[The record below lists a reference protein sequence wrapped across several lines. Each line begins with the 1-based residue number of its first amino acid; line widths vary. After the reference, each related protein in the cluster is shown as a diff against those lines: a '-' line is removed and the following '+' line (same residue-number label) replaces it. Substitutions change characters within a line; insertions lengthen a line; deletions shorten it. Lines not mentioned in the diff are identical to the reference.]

1 MTSSVIFIDW
11 RVADPQSIIAALP
24 ADSAWYIL
32 TPNEDGIA
40 QMRRILA
47 GYADLDSIQIVS
59 HGSDGAV
66 QLGNALVDAAGLT
79 AEAPALAEIG
89 SALSATG
96 DLLLYGCDVGQGEI
110 GRAFVDSLANLTG
123 ADVAASADRTGS
135 AALGGNWALEVASG
149 TIETPSLSAVG
160 YAGLLPQGPATT
172 HASIAPTIAFKAEG
186 LTGTSTFTFTV
197 TRTSGDLSAQ
207 SVDWAVTGDGPDPA
221 VASDFVGNV
230 LPSGTLNFAIN
241 QVSATITVNVRGDFS
256 PEPSEGFTV
265 TLSNPTN
272 GLAIDTPTAG
282 ATILDGTGIVY
293 RASIDPVGTEANG
306 SSSDPSL
313 APGGTL
319 VAFAS
324 EAENLVPG
332 GDVNE
337 ASDIFVKD
345 LTTGLVQRIS
355 MGLGGFQANA
365 SSLNPVF
372 SPTGGKIAFVSQ
384 ADNLVADDGNEA
396 QDIFIWS
403 NGTITRVSTNADGE
417 EAVGYSDAPAFSSDG
432 TKLVFVSSARNLVDE
447 DDDNGATDIFVKD
460 LLSGQIVRVNKS
472 ASGEEAHGD
481 GEGGGYSYQPIFSPD
496 ASRVAFVSI
505 ADNLVSGDTNDVT
518 DVFVK
523 TLTGTPS
530 GAIVRVSVSA
540 TNVEANASSYDP
552 AFSPDGGRVAFT
564 SFASN
569 LLGGDVNNAFNLPGD
584 DNNASDIFIKNL
596 SDGSVT
602 LVSTNAAG
610 AQADGNSWG
619 AVFSPDGARI
629 FFLSDAS
636 NLVAGD
642 NNGSTDIFVKDLFT
656 GAIARISTD
665 SSGVEAND
673 DVLQFVLSPD
683 GNHIAFSSSA
693 TNLVV
698 LGDHNE
704 KTDIFIRS
712 VSTVV
717 VSATDAV
724 KAEGDLGP
732 TTFTFTVT
740 RSGDT
745 TQAQSVA
752 WTVAGSGV
760 SPADAADFGGST
772 PSGFVSFAAG
782 ETSKIVTLSVSGDTA
797 VESDEGFTITLSAPS
812 AGLYIMG
819 PSADGTI
826 QNDDLPTVSIS
837 PASVSHP
844 EGNSS
849 TTEFTFTVNL
859 DQSVANFES
868 VQWKV
873 TGSSDHPADA
883 ADFGGSLPSG
893 LVTFSYTD
901 TSATVSVFVTGDVA
915 AEFTEGFTVTL
926 FNPSTGLK
934 LGTSTATGTIQN
946 DDASTVSITPPL
958 VAKPE
963 GNSGTTTFSFAVTL
977 DQAALADQTVKWS
990 VTGSGSH
997 FATAAD
1003 FGGSLP
1009 SGTVTFTAGTTTATV
1024 DISVSGDSTVEFDE
1038 EFTVTLSNA
1047 SAGLSI
1053 GTSTASGKIQ
1063 NDDFSTVSIAADSA
1077 SKPEGDSGTTPFTF
1091 TVSLD
1096 KADVVSRTVD
1106 WAVTGT
1112 GTHAADAADFV
1123 GSLVGQVSFAAGE
1136 TSKTVTVLVSGDTT
1150 TEFDEDFTV
1159 TLSSPT
1165 PGLALGTSTA
1175 SSTIRNDDSAV
1186 ASIAPLAAVKA
1197 EGNSGT
1203 TAFTFTVS
1211 LDRSLLVDQ
1220 SVEWS
1225 VTGSGGHPANA
1236 ADFGGTL
1243 PSGIAFL
1250 AAGDTSTTITVL
1262 VTDDTMVEFDEGF
1275 TITLSNASS
1284 GLVLGTSSAAG
1295 TILNDDVSTVSIAP
1309 LAATK
1314 PEGNSGTTE
1323 FTFIVSLDQAG
1334 VTAQTVNWSVAG
1346 AGAHAAN
1353 AADFGGSLPTGS
1365 VTFAAGE
1372 TSKTITVLATG
1383 DTAVEF
1389 DEGFAV
1395 TLSGASSG
1403 LALGASTASGTIQ
1416 NDDRSAVSI
1425 AALSAVKPEGDSGPT
1440 SFTFKVSL
1448 DQAAVTGQTVDWAV
1462 TGSGVHAAN
1471 GADFGGS
1478 LPSGSVT
1485 FAAGETSK
1493 TVSVTVSGDTTVEFD
1508 EDFAIALSNASAG
1521 LTLGTSSAS
1530 GTIQNDDRSIVS
1542 ITPESTSVTEG
1553 DSGTTPFAFKIT
1565 LDQASVTSQSI
1576 EWAVTGSG
1584 THPADAVDFGG
1595 ALPTGAV
1602 TFAPGETTKT
1612 VTFGISGDTA
1622 LEFNEG
1628 FAVTLANPSTGLA
1641 LGAAATTGTIVNDDG
1656 LIVSIADLSAANAER
1671 NDGMALFTF
1680 TIRLNHLLQIDGPT
1694 VDWAVTGSGDHPADA
1709 ADFGGI
1715 LPSGTATFGPNEQV
1729 VVVTVLVS
1737 GDTLVEADDTFTVTL
1752 SNPSQGL
1759 TVGVETATGTIRND
1773 DVSVVSIAAASA
1785 SKAEGSGGGTT
1796 AFTFT
1801 VTLDQAGVT
1810 SQSVDWS
1817 VTGVGAHAAAAGDFA
1832 GGLPSGSVTFA
1843 AGETS
1848 KIVTVEVAADS
1859 IVEADEGFAITLAN
1873 ASAGLVLGTSS
1884 ATGTIVNDDKP
1895 IASVVAV
1902 SASQPEGDSGTT
1914 SFTFTVSLDQAGL
1927 TSQTLDWAV
1936 IGSGPHAANAADF
1949 GGSLPSG
1956 SLTFAAGETSKVV
1969 TVTVSGDTV
1978 AEFDETFTLTLS
1990 NTSSGLALGTATAD
2004 GTIVNDDRPVASIAP
2019 LSAIKPEG
2027 DGGSTSFTFTVSL
2040 DQAGVTN
2047 LSVAWSVIGSGP
2059 HAANAADFAGL
2070 LPTGIVTFAAG
2081 ETSKTVTV
2089 EVSGDSTLEFDEGFD
2104 VVLSNASPGLAIGSS
2119 TAGGTIV
2126 NDDKAAVSIAAL
2138 SADKPE
2144 GNSGLTAFTF
2154 QVSLDK
2160 AAVTDQTVD
2169 WSIAGSGAHPAS
2181 ASDFGGSLPS
2191 GSVTFAA
2198 GETSK
2203 HVTVL
2208 VSADSLVEPDEA
2220 FTASLSNASAGLV
2233 LGTATA
2239 SGTIR
2244 NDDGSL
2250 VSIAALSATKPEGD
2264 SGPTLFTFT
2273 VSLDQ
2278 AAVANQT
2285 VAWSVTGSGAHPA
2298 DASDFGGTLP
2308 SGTITFAAGEAS
2320 KTVTVAVSGDTT
2332 AEFDETFTIALS
2344 SPSAGLQLGT
2354 TSAQGTIQDDDKPA
2368 VSVAALAATQA
2379 EGDAGTTAFTFT
2391 LSLSQAAVAGQT
2403 VAWAVTGAGAHPADA
2418 ADFGGVLPAGIVT
2431 FAAGETSKTVTV
2443 AVSGDLAPEFD
2454 EGFSLAL
2461 SNPSAGL
2468 VLGTASASG
2477 TILNDDHRQSSL
2489 TIAPLAAVRA
2499 EGSSGLTPF
2508 TFVLNLDAAS
2518 TQPATID
2525 WAVSGSGAHA
2535 ANAADFGGILP
2546 TGTVTFAPGETSKVL
2561 IVSVSGDMAVEFDE
2575 DFKVTLSNP
2584 SADLDLVIATATGT
2598 ILNDDTSKVSIAA
2611 QSASKPEGTGG
2622 TTAFSF
2628 VVSLD
2633 QAALTSQTVAWS
2645 VTGSGAHAA
2654 DAADFGGALPF
2665 GTVTFA
2671 VGETTKTVTLLVSA
2685 DALPEFN
2692 ETFDVSLANASAGL
2706 TLGTATASGTIQNDD
2721 LSVSIAAL
2729 AATKAEGNAG
2739 STPFTFL
2746 VTLTGDTSVAHSVD
2760 YAVSFSGGDP
2770 AVSSDFVG
2778 NAFGAGTISFAP
2790 GETSKTIVVNVAGD
2804 VVKEANETF
2813 IVTLSNPSAGL
2824 AIGSASAT
2832 GTILN
2837 DDSLPSLPPAAHDDA
2852 YIDFP
2857 GQSLH
2862 IGAASGVLFNDDST
2876 VPLTASLLTGPAH
2889 GTLAL
2894 SSDGGFDYTPAPG
2907 FFGIDSFAYR
2917 AAGIGS
2923 TSDEHALIY
2932 VTPLAVGAT
2941 STLDLTR
2948 LSAEEQV
2955 AATYAAFFGRGA
2967 DAAGH
2972 EFWVHEFTVGA
2983 ATQTPT
2989 TLFANIASS
2998 FAISDEARSLYPF
3011 LVNPFGAS
3019 DSQIG
3024 VFLDTIYTN
3033 LFNRSGDAAGLA
3045 YWTGQIRETLA
3056 SGQFVGSVL
3065 VNIMSGARNTTDG
3078 QDITTLMGKVAV
3090 GLSYV
3095 HDQERFHAPWTA
3107 ADDAV
3112 DATALLHAVT
3122 ADPQTVLVGI
3132 VQAYNLTLNSLARAD
3147 GFGGTPTGVA

>member
-11 RVADPQSIIAALP
+11 RVEDPQSIIAGLP

-32 TPNEDGIA
+32 TPDEGGID

-59 HGSDGAV
+59 HGSDGAI
-66 QLGNALVDAAGLT
+66 QLGATVVDTAGLT
-79 AEAPALAEIG
+79 AEVSALAEIG
-89 SALSATG
+89 GALSASG
-96 DLLLYGCDVGQGEI
+96 DLLLYGCDVGQGEV
-110 GRAFVDSLANLTG
+110 GRAFVDALAGLTG
-123 ADVAASADRTGS
+123 ADVAASADRTGA
-135 AALGGNWALEVASG
+135 AALGGNWTLEVASG

-160 YAGLLPQGPATT
+160 YASLLPLGPATT
-172 HASIAPTIAFKAEG
+172 HAVIAPTIAFKAEG
-186 LTGTSTFTFTV
+186 LTGTSSFTFTV
-197 TRTSGDLSAQ
+197 TRVSGDLTVAQ
-207 SVDWAVTGDGPDPA
+207 NVDWAVSGDGPDPA

-230 LPSGTLNFAIN
+230 LPSGTLNFGVN
-241 QVSATITVNVRGDFS
+241 QVSATITVNVLGGFS
-256 PEPSEGFTV
+256 AEPSEGFTV

-272 GLAIDTPTAG
+272 GLTIDTPTAG
-282 ATILDGTGIVY
+282 ATIIDGTGIVY

-306 SSSDPSL
+306 FSSDPSL
-313 APGGTL
+313 ATGGAL

-324 EAENLVPG
+324 ESENLVPG
-332 GDVNE
+332 GDGNE
-337 ASDIFVKD
+337 ASDIFIKD

-355 MGLGGFQANA
+355 MGFAGDQADA
-365 SSLNPVF
+365 SSFNPVF

-384 ADNLVADDGNEA
+384 ASNLVVGDTNFA

-403 NGTITRVSTNADGE
+403 NGTITRVSTNAQGGEADG
-417 EAVGYSDAPAFSSDG
+417 SSSAPAFSPDG
-432 TKLVFVSSARNLVDE
+432 TKLVFVSSASNLVA
-447 DDDNGATDIFVKD
+447 DDQNGTDDIFVKD
-460 LLSGQIVRVNKS
+460 LLSGDIVRVSAS
-472 ASGEEAHGD
+472 ASGEEAQGD

-505 ADNLVSGDTNDVT
+505 ADNLVSDDTNGVT

-523 TLTGTPS
+523 TLTGSPS

-540 TNVEANASSYDP
+540 DNVEANGSSYDP
-552 AFSPDGGRVAFT
+552 AFSPDGSRVAFT
-564 SFASN
+564 SDASN
-569 LLGGDVNNAFNLPGD
+569 LLGGGNNNNAFNLPGD

-596 SDGSVT
+596 SDGSIT

-610 AQADGNSWG
+610 TQANGNSWG

-629 FFLSDAS
+629 FFLSSAS

-642 NNGSTDIFVKDLFT
+642 TNDATDIFVKDLFT

-665 SSGVEAND
+665 SSGAQATGGEVI
-673 DVLQFVLSPD
+673 QFVLSPD
-683 GNHIAFSSSA
+683 GNHIAFNSSA
-693 TNLVV
+693 TNLV
-698 LGDHNE
+698 LDDFNE

-724 KAEGDLGP
+724 KAEGQTGF
-732 TTFTFTVT
+732 TSFTFTVT
-740 RSGDT
+740 RSGDL

-752 WTVAGSGV
+752 WAVAGSGV
-760 SPADAADFGGST
+760 VPADASDFNG
-772 PSGFVSFAAG
+772 PLSGFVAFAAG
-782 ETSKIVTLSVSGDTA
+782 ETSKTVTLSVSADTI

-837 PASVSHP
+837 PASVSHL
-844 EGNSS
+844 EGNSGI
-849 TTEFTFTVNL
+849 TEFTFTVSL
-859 DQSVANFES
+859 DQSVTNFES

-873 TGSSDHPADA
+873 TGSGDHHADA
-883 ADFGGSLPSG
+883 ADFGGTLLSG
-893 LVTFSYTD
+893 LVTFSYYD
-901 TSATVSVFVTGDVA
+901 TTATVSVFVTGDVA

-926 FNPSTGLK
+926 FNASPGLAI
-934 LGTSTATGTIQN
+934 GTSTAAGTIEN
-946 DDASTVSITPPL
+946 DDASTVSIAPPL
-958 VAKPE
+958 VAKAE

-977 DQAALADQTVKWS
+977 NQAAVTDQTVKWA
-990 VTGSGSH
+990 VTSSGAH

-1003 FGGSLP
+1003 FGGLLP
-1009 SGTVTFTAGTTTATV
+1009 SGTVTFAAGTTTATV
-1024 DISVSGDSTVEFDE
+1024 DISVSGDTTVEFDE

-1047 SAGLSI
+1047 SSGLSI
-1053 GTSTASGKIQ
+1053 GTSTASGKIE
-1063 NDDFSTVSIAADSA
+1063 NDDFPTVSIAADSA
-1077 SKPEGDSGTTPFTF
+1077 SKPEGDSGSTSFSF

-1096 KADVVSRTVD
+1096 KADVVPRTVN

-1112 GTHAADAADFV
+1112 GAHGADAADFG
-1123 GSLVGQVSFAAGE
+1123 GSLPAGQVSFAAGE
-1136 TSKTVTVLVSGDTT
+1136 TSKTVFVLVSSDTT
-1150 TEFDEDFTV
+1150 IEFDEDFTV

-1175 SSTIRNDDSAV
+1175 SSTIQNDDSAV
-1186 ASIAPLAAVKA
+1186 ASIAPLSAVRA
-1197 EGNSGT
+1197 EGTGGT

-1220 SVEWS
+1220 SVQWS

-1243 PSGIAFL
+1243 PSGFAFL
-1250 AAGDTSTTITVL
+1250 AAGETSVTLTVL
-1262 VTDDTMVEFDEGF
+1262 VSGDGAVEFDEGF
-1275 TITLSNASS
+1275 TVTLSNATS
-1284 GLVLGTSSAAG
+1284 GLILGTSSATG
-1295 TILNDDVSTVSIAP
+1295 TIQNDDVSTVSVAP
-1309 LAATK
+1309 LAATR
-1314 PEGNSGTTE
+1314 PEGNGGPTA
-1323 FTFIVSLDQAG
+1323 FTFTVSLDQAG
-1334 VTAQTVNWSVAG
+1334 ATSQTVNWAVTG
-1346 AGAHAAN
+1346 TGAHAAN
-1353 AADFGGSLPTGS
+1353 ATDFGGSLPAGS

-1372 TSKTITVLATG
+1372 TSKIVTVSASG
-1383 DTAVEF
+1383 DTTVEF

-1403 LALGASTASGTIQ
+1403 LALGVSTASATIQ
-1416 NDDRSAVSI
+1416 NDDRSSVSI
-1425 AALSAVKPEGDSGPT
+1425 TALSAVKPEGDGGPT
-1440 SFTFKVSL
+1440 SFTFTVSL
-1448 DQAAVTGQTVDWAV
+1448 DQAAVAGQTVDWAV
-1462 TGSGVHAAN
+1462 AGSGTHAAN
-1471 GADFGGS
+1471 SADFGGS

-1493 TVSVTVSGDTTVEFD
+1493 TLTVTASGDTAVEFD
-1508 EDFAIALSNASAG
+1508 EDFTVTLSNVSAG

-1542 ITPESTSVTEG
+1542 IAAVSASVAEG
-1553 DSGTTPFAFKIT
+1553 DSGTTPFTFKIT
-1565 LDQASVTSQSI
+1565 LDQAGVTSQSI
-1576 EWAVTGSG
+1576 AWAVTGSG
-1584 THPADAVDFGG
+1584 VHPADAADFGA
-1595 ALPTGAV
+1595 ALPAGAV
-1602 TFAPGETTKT
+1602 TFAPGEVTKM
-1612 VTFGISGDTA
+1612 VTFDIAGDTA
-1622 LEFNEG
+1622 LEFNES
-1628 FAVTLANPSTGLA
+1628 FAVTLASPSTGLT
-1641 LGAAATTGTIVNDDG
+1641 LGTSATTGTITNDDG
-1656 LIVSIADLSAANAER
+1656 LIVSIAELSAANAER
-1671 NDGMALFTF
+1671 NDGMAFFTF
-1680 TIRLNHLLQIDGPT
+1680 TVRLNHLLAIDGPT
-1694 VDWAVTGSGDHPADA
+1694 VDWTVTGSGDHPADA

-1715 LPSGTATFGPNEQV
+1715 LPSGTATFGPNQQV

-1737 GDTLVEADDTFTVTL
+1737 GDTLVEADETFTVTL

-1759 TVGVETATGTIRND
+1759 TLGVETASGTIRND

-1785 SKAEGSGGGTT
+1785 AKAEGNGGGTT

-1801 VTLDQAGVT
+1801 VSLDQAGVT
-1810 SQSVDWS
+1810 AQSVDWS
-1817 VTGVGAHAAAAGDFA
+1817 VAGIGAHAAAAGDFA

-1843 AGETS
+1843 AGETT
-1848 KIVTVEVAADS
+1848 KTLTVEVAADGM
-1859 IVEADEGFAITLAN
+1859 VEFDEGFVVTLAN
-1873 ASAGLVLGTSS
+1873 ASSGLTLGTTS
-1884 ATGTIVNDDKP
+1884 ATGTILNDDRP
-1895 IASVVAV
+1895 IASVVAG

-1927 TSQTLDWAV
+1927 SGQTLDWAV
-1936 IGSGPHAANAADF
+1936 SGSGPHAASAADF

-1956 SLTFAAGETSKVV
+1956 SLTFAAGETSKIVI
-1969 TVTVSGDTV
+1969 VTVSGDAAV
-1978 AEFDETFTLTLS
+1978 EFDETFTLTLS
-1990 NTSSGLALGTATAD
+1990 NASSGLALGTASAD

-2040 DQAGVTN
+2040 DQAAVANQT
-2047 LSVAWSVIGSGP
+2047 LAWSVTGSGA
-2059 HAANAADFAGL
+2059 HAADAGDFGGT
-2070 LPTGIVTFAAG
+2070 LPSGAITFAAG
-2081 ETSKTVTV
+2081 ETSKTVM
-2089 EVSGDSTLEFDEGFD
+2089 
-2104 VVLSNASPGLAIGSS
+2104 
-2119 TAGGTIV
+2119 
-2126 NDDKAAVSIAAL
+2126 
-2138 SADKPE
+2138 
-2144 GNSGLTAFTF
+2144 
-2154 QVSLDK
+2154 
-2160 AAVTDQTVD
+2160 
-2169 WSIAGSGAHPAS
+2169 
-2181 ASDFGGSLPS
+2181 
-2191 GSVTFAA
+2191 
-2198 GETSK
+2198 
-2203 HVTVL
+2203 
-2208 VSADSLVEPDEA
+2208 
-2220 FTASLSNASAGLV
+2220 
-2233 LGTATA
+2233 
-2239 SGTIR
+2239 
-2244 NDDGSL
+2244 
-2250 VSIAALSATKPEGD
+2250 
-2264 SGPTLFTFT
+2264 
-2273 VSLDQ
+2273 
-2278 AAVANQT
+2278 
-2285 VAWSVTGSGAHPA
+2285 
-2298 DASDFGGTLP
+2298 
-2308 SGTITFAAGEAS
+2308 
-2320 KTVTVAVSGDTT
+2320 VAVSGDTT

-2344 SPSAGLQLGT
+2344 NASPGLQLGT
-2354 TSAQGTIQDDDKPA
+2354 ASAQGTIQDDDKPT
-2368 VSVAALAATQA
+2368 VSVAALAATQL
-2379 EGDAGTTAFTFT
+2379 EGDAGTTGFTFT
-2391 LSLSQAAVAGQT
+2391 LSLSQAAVASQT
-2403 VAWAVTGAGAHPADA
+2403 VAWAVSGSGVHPADA
-2418 ADFGGVLPAGIVT
+2418 ADFGSALPAGIVT

-2461 SNPSAGL
+2461 SSPSAGL
-2468 VLGTASASG
+2468 ALGTSSASG
-2477 TILNDDHRQSSL
+2477 TILNDDHPQSSL

-2499 EGSSGLTPF
+2499 EGSSGPTSF
-2508 TFVLNLDAAS
+2508 TFVLSLDAAS
-2518 TQPATID
+2518 NQPATID
-2525 WAVSGSGAHA
+2525 WAISGSGAHA

-2546 TGTVTFAPGETSKVL
+2546 TGTVTFAAGETSKVL
-2561 IVSVSGDMAVEFDE
+2561 TVAVSGDTAVEFDE
-2575 DFKVTLSNP
+2575 DFEVTLSNP
-2584 SADLDLVIATATGT
+2584 SADLDLVTATAIGT
-2598 ILNDDTSKVSIAA
+2598 ILNDDRSKVSIAA
-2611 QSASKPEGTGG
+2611 QSAAKPEGTGG

-2633 QAALTSQTVAWS
+2633 QAALTSQTVDWS

-2654 DAADFGGALPF
+2654 NAVDFGGALPF

-2671 VGETTKTVTLLVSA
+2671 AGETTKTVTLLVSA

-2706 TLGTATASGTIQNDD
+2706 ALGTATASGTIQNDD

-2739 STPFTFL
+2739 TTPFTFL
-2746 VTLTGDTSVAHSVD
+2746 VTLTGDTSIAHSVD

-2778 NAFGAGTISFAP
+2778 NAFGFGTISFAP
-2790 GETSKTIVVNVAGD
+2790 GETSKTLVVNVAGD

-2813 IVTLSNPSAGL
+2813 IVTLSSPSAGL

-2857 GQSLH
+2857 GQVLH
-2862 IGAASGVLFNDDST
+2862 IGAPSGVLFNDDST

-2894 SSDGGFDYTPAPG
+2894 ASDGGFDYTPDPG

-2923 TSDEHALIY
+2923 TSDQHALIY
-2932 VTPLAVGAT
+2932 VTPLAVAAT

-2948 LSAEEQV
+2948 LSTEEQV
-2955 AATYAAFFGRGA
+2955 AATYAAFFGRGG

-2972 EFWVHEFTVGA
+2972 EFWVDEFTAGA
-2983 ATQTPT
+2983 ASQTPT

-2998 FAISDEARSLYPF
+2998 FAISDEAKGLYPF

-3024 VFLDTIYTN
+3024 VFLDTIYHN

-3065 VNIMSGARNTTDG
+3065 VNIMSGAQNTTDG
-3078 QDITTLMGKVAV
+3078 QDITTLMGKIAV

-3095 HDQERFHAPWTA
+3095 HDQESLHAPWAA

-3147 GFGGTPTGVA
+3147 GFGGTPTGVS